1 MKYLQV
7 IVFWKNG
14 IKILNPDRI
23 MLLFKQQ
30 NSKIMLE
37 TGQQFFPSAHSFSTL
52 EKRML
57 LTLSACQQAALT
69 CMMC

>member
-7 IVFWKNG
+7 IVFWKDG
-14 IKILNPDRI
+14 IKIFNPVRI

-37 TGQQFFPSAHSFSTL
+37 TGQQFFPSVHPFSTL